1 LRVSSRKNPSQGP
14 AGYLTALLAHR
25 TFRAVTAEGALSQG
39 AGTNPAA
46 ESVAEGDGGQMFC
59 YRHPATETWLRCG
72 RCDRPICNKCAIQG
86 PVGSRCRECGKIAN
100 DPLTTFT
107 PRQLLLGTG
116 VALLGGAAGGFISA
130 YIGYFSIIV
139 GYFAGRF
146 VADAVTRTIGFKR
159 GPVML
164 AILFTGIIVGAIIGA
179 GFQFL
184 TLLGTIGQAGE
195 PLLPIFLQAFLPQVL
210 ISAGAACFG
219 AYKRLR

>member
-1 LRVSSRKNPSQGP
+1 M
-14 AGYLTALLAHR
+14 
-25 TFRAVTAEGALSQG
+25 TAEGALNQG
-39 AGTNPAA
+39 ASINPAA
-46 ESVAEGDGGQMFC
+46 DPVADGDDGQMFC

-72 RCDRPICNKCAIQG
+72 RCDRPICNKCAVQG

-107 PRQLLLGTG
+107 PRQLVLGTV

-130 YIGYFSIIV
+130 YIGFFSIIV

-164 AILFTGIIVGAIIGA
+164 GILFIGIIIGAVIGA

-184 TLLGTIGQAGE
+184 AFYGALPDVAQ
-195 PLLPIFLQAFLPQVL
+195 PLLPVFLQAFLPSVL

-219 AYKRLR
+219 AYQRLH